1 VAFLDK
7 PSAEAAAGMY
17 AVPIDAPLSQPTLL
31 TEKLGPFSRD
41 LAYSVDLLGDQTFV
55 ERLSDSTKFP
65 INNGGRNVSFSPDAT
80 RIVWTVS
87 QDESNNDVR
96 RNDIWLANI
105 DGSEAQRIA
114 TRFGGGVVAW
124 FNGSPRMLI
133 SGKPNRNDPAPTLA
147 ILNLTEGDIQPL
159 YTAERMRGFSLA
171 PDDRHLVFFIAQ
183 AQDESLNGLY
193 LLALDEAN
201 PQPKRLEFFGAYKW
215 RDATRLLY
223 IPLKLNQPSHELW
236 QLDVTTGQ
244 SQLLIPASPSS
255 PFRVANGDWDVS
267 RDGKHLAYVNAKD
280 RNIWLVNLL

>member
-1 VAFLDK
+1 
-7 PSAEAAAGMY
+7 
-17 AVPIDAPLSQPTLL
+17 
-31 TEKLGPFSRD
+31 
-41 LAYSVDLLGDQTFV
+41 
-55 ERLSDSTKFP
+55 
-65 INNGGRNVSFSPDAT
+65 
-80 RIVWTVS
+80 
-87 QDESNNDVR
+87 
-96 RNDIWLANI
+96 
-105 DGSEAQRIA
+105 
-114 TRFGGGVVAW
+114 
-124 FNGSPRMLI
+124 MLI

-147 ILNLTEGDIQPL
+147 ILNLTEGDTQPL

-183 AQDESLNGLY
+183 AQDETLNGLY

-201 PQPKRLEFFGAYKW
+201 PQPKKLEFFGAYKW
-215 RDATRLLY
+215 RDGNRLLY
-223 IPLKLNQPSHELW
+223 IPLKLNQPSQELW